1 MSIAALFGVSVG
13 LALYFLAK
21 RIFTLVE
28 DRRRARKLGIS
39 LYAYCLKTKKFMLK
53 RYSNKSIRYYN
64 STLRFVILLVLHIV
78 FILAVIGGLICF
90 GLYAE
95 TEQGLILLQRL

>member
-13 LALYFLAK
+13 LALYFLTK
-21 RIFTLVE
+21 RIFILIE
-28 DRRRARKLGIS
+28 DRRKARKLGVS

-53 RYSNKSIRYYN
+53 RYSDKSIRYYN
-64 STLRFVILLVLHIV
+64 SNLRFVLLLILNIVL
-78 FILAVIGGLICF
+78 ILAVIGGLICF
-90 GLYAE
+90 GLYAK